1 MRSIVFLSRSP
12 DDYPIYLVEGNS
24 YQRLNCNFLNFSE
37 SPLADQGRH
46 PVSHRWYRYHIISIM
61 STTIRNPAMQLVS
74 SIALLV
80 GAAPFQGA
88 RGRERSCQD
97 TEPRRMS
104 PPEVGK
110 CNDPSPG
117 PRR

>member
-1 MRSIVFLSRSP
+1 
-12 DDYPIYLVEGNS
+12 
-24 YQRLNCNFLNFSE
+24 
-37 SPLADQGRH
+37 
-46 PVSHRWYRYHIISIM
+46 
-61 STTIRNPAMQLVS
+61 MQLVS

-97 TEPRRMS
+97 VEPRRTS

-110 CNDPSPG
+110 CNTPSPD
-117 PRR
+117 PRRAAPRALLFAGRLLVLLWKYYGFGAIDKEIFRTI

>member
-1 MRSIVFLSRSP
+1 
-12 DDYPIYLVEGNS
+12 
-24 YQRLNCNFLNFSE
+24 
-37 SPLADQGRH
+37 
-46 PVSHRWYRYHIISIM
+46 
-61 STTIRNPAMQLVS
+61 MQLVS

-97 TEPRRMS
+97 AEPRRTS

-110 CNDPSPG
+110 CHTPSSG
-117 PRR
+117 PRRGAPRAQLFAGRLLVLLWKYYRFGVVDKEIFRTI